1 MYNHSWQ
8 KMMNELAKEI
18 LEKIENQIRNSSIR
32 FELVLKLFG
41 SEENLSIINKSA
53 PNVFLIFHGV
63 LMEAVV
69 IGLNRLC
76 DPSKDRQGNKNL
88 SIGALRESLQITD
101 HKLHEKLLRLECAI
115 KGEVK
120 KLNPF
125 RSKRIAHNDLDTQIE
140 DLHRSI
146 DNGAIN
152 ESLMLLQEYVNTIC
166 LYYEDYS
173 VNILN
178 PPYPSGDGP
187 DRLLSL
193 LCKAMGEMM

>member
-1 MYNHSWQ
+1 
-8 KMMNELAKEI
+8 MNKCAKEI
-18 LEKIENQIRNSSIR
+18 LEKIENQIRNASIR

-53 PNVFLIFHGV
+53 ANVFLIFHAV

-76 DPSKDRQGNKNL
+76 DPAKDRQGNQNL
-88 SIGALRESLQITD
+88 SIEALRESLQITD
-101 HKLHEKLLRLECAI
+101 HELQKKLLQLECAI
-115 KGEVK
+115 KVEVK

-125 RSKRIAHNDLDTQIE
+125 RNKRIAHNDLDTHLE

-146 DNGAIN
+146 DNNAIN
-152 ESLMLLQEYVNTIC
+152 ESLTLLQEYVNTIC
-166 LYYEDYS
+166 LHYENYS

-178 PPYPSGDGP
+178 PPYPSSDGP
-187 DRLLSL
+187 QRLLSL
-193 LCKAMGEMM
+193 LRKAMQERT

>member
-1 MYNHSWQ
+1 MDDR
-8 KMMNELAKEI
+8 AKEI
-18 LEKIENQIRNSSIR
+18 LEKIENQIRNASIR
-32 FELVLKLFG
+32 FELVLSLFG

-53 PNVFLIFHGV
+53 PNVFLIIHAV

-76 DPSKDRQGNKNL
+76 DPAKDRQGNQNL
-88 SIGALRESLQITD
+88 SIETLRELLQITD
-101 HKLHEKLLRLECAI
+101 HELQEKLLRLECAI

-125 RSKRIAHNDLDTQIE
+125 RSKRIAHNDLDTHLE

-152 ESLMLLQEYVNTIC
+152 ESLTLLQEYVNTIC
-166 LYYEDYS
+166 LHYENYS
-173 VNILN
+173 VHILN

-193 LCKAMGEMM
+193 LRKARDERT

>member
-1 MYNHSWQ
+1 
-8 KMMNELAKEI
+8 MNERAKEI
-18 LEKIENQIRNSSIR
+18 LEKIENQIRNASIR
-32 FELVLKLFG
+32 FELVLSLFG
-41 SEENLSIINKSA
+41 SEKNLSIINKSA
-53 PNVFLIFHGV
+53 PNVFLIFHAV

-76 DPSKDRQGNKNL
+76 DPAKDRQGNQNL
-88 SIGALRESLQITD
+88 SIETLRESLQITD
-101 HKLHEKLLRLECAI
+101 HELQEKLLRLECAI

-125 RSKRIAHNDLDTQIE
+125 RSKRIAHNDLDTHLE

-152 ESLMLLQEYVNTIC
+152 ESLTLLQEYVNTIC
-166 LYYEDYS
+166 LHYENYS
-173 VNILN
+173 VHILN

-193 LCKAMGEMM
+193 LRKARDERM